1 MKGRRMPS
9 PEALKRPRAT
19 RNPIN
24 FRLNDDD
31 WEMLHALAARAEAGP
46 SSFARRI
53 VEHYL
58 REHAPRRAAKRR
70 AR

>member
-9 PEALKRPRAT
+9 PEELTRPRAT
-19 RNPIN
+19 RNPIT

-31 WEMLHALAARAEAGP
+31 WDALHALAARAKSGP
-46 SSFARRI
+46 SSLARRI
-53 VEHYL
+53 VEHYI
-58 REHAPRRAAKRR
+58 REQASRKGAKRS